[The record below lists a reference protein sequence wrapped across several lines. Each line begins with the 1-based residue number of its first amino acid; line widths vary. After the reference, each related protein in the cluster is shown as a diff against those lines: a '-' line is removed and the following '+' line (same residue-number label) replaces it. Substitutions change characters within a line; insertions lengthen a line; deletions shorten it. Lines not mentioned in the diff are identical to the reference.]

1 MCERKQ
7 FTCKVIPG
15 SASRGVVT
23 WVGKGR
29 KSVKNMLPTVCGCGQ
44 LGLNPLG
51 ALWETV
57 LKMAQNYPH
66 QVARELGYSSTS
78 SLQSLAEGCT
88 WKMLT
93 PWHFRSAL
101 STGPASS
108 SD

>member
-29 KSVKNMLPTVCGCGQ
+29 KSVKTMLPTVCGCGQ

-57 LKMAQNYPH
+57 ENGSKLSPPSGKGAGLFIYQF
-66 QVARELGYSSTS
+66 SSVI
-78 SLQSLAEGCT
+78 G
-88 WKMLT
+88 
-93 PWHFRSAL
+93 
-101 STGPASS
+101 
-108 SD
+108 